1 MVGMSEV
8 TSIRNL
14 RLDFSEFDAAIKEYQ
29 RRLDFANFDKGL
41 KNTFYDLK
49 TRFRTPIYRAL
60 AREYYVKQSEVYS
73 SMGTMQYNVGFGNI
87 SCWYNFKGVRKSIA
101 GSRKGSLKNGRYRT
115 GTFYAKIVKSGENP
129 LPTTGRRPHFARNS
143 TGSIIVIHPDKFK
156 VENVRPGTKRVLRKR
171 ITRAVSLAIPQMPL
185 NRSQGEVEKQILNI
199 AMGRLI
205 HNMSRVIDGA

>member
-1 MVGMSEV
+1 MVGMDKKEN
-8 TSIRNL
+8 IWNL
-14 RLDFSEFDAAIKEYQ
+14 KLDLSEFHDAIKEYQ
-29 RRLDFANFDKGL
+29 LRLDFASFDRGM

-60 AREYYVKQSEVYS
+60 ASEYYVKRKEVYAALGKLKYRS
-73 SMGTMQYNVGFGNI
+73 SVGEI
-87 SCWYNFKGVRKSIA
+87 SCWYDVKGKRKSI
-101 GSRKGSLKNGRYRT
+101 GGGRKGSLKNGRYRT

-129 LPTTGRRPHFARNS
+129 LPTDGRRPHFARNS

-171 ITRAVSLAIPQMPL
+171 ITSAVSLAIPQMPL
-185 NRSQGEVEKQILNI
+185 NRSKDEVEKQILKI
-199 AMGRLI
+199 AMERLT

>member
-1 MVGMSEV
+1 MSDV
-8 TSIRNL
+8 TSIRTL
-14 RLDFSEFDAAIKEYQ
+14 KLDFSEFDAAIKEYQ
-29 RRLDFANFDKGL
+29 RRLDFASFDKGL

-73 SMGTMQYNVGFGNI
+73 AMGTMKYNVGFGNI
-87 SCWYNFKGVRKSIA
+87 SCWYNFKGVRKSVA

-129 LPTTGRRPHFARNS
+129 LPTTGRRPHYARNS
-143 TGSIIVIHPDKFK
+143 TGSIIVIHPAEYKLTK
-156 VENVRPGTKRVLRKR
+156 MMPGKKYKIRKK

-185 NRSQGEVEKQILNI
+185 NRSQGEVEKQILKI
-199 AMGRLI
+199 AMERLT
-205 HNMSRVIDGA
+205 HNMSRVINGA